1 MLRKV
6 SHVMMGVL
14 GLTLASM
21 GGPTAVAQVE
31 AKPGTAEKA
40 GGTLDNVG
48 RKIKGGVTS
57 AAEGVRDGF
66 SRTKENVH
74 NMGIESRIY
83 GRLHWDKALTNA
95 LIQLEVQSGG
105 VAVLK
110 GSVADLAAKSKAES
124 LAADTVGV
132 TKVVNQLAIAPAT
145 PTTTPERVPA
155 RP

>member
-1 MLRKV
+1 MLRKFAPAA
-6 SHVMMGVL
+6 MGIL
-14 GLTLASM
+14 GLAM
-21 GGPTAVAQVE
+21 AVGGPAAHAQQEV
-31 AKPGTAEKA
+31 KPGAAEQA
-40 GGTLDNVG
+40 GGALDNVG
-48 RKIKGGVTS
+48 RKIKGGVSS

-66 SRTKENVH
+66 ARTRDNVH

-83 GRLHWDKALTNA
+83 GRLHWDKALTDA

-110 GSVADLAAKSKAES
+110 GSVANLAAKSKAES

-132 TKVVNQLAIAPAT
+132 TKVVNQLAIAPAAT
-145 PTTTPERVPA
+145 TTTPAPSPA